1 MNGNNVKMKQNYYAR
16 KKRQLKFLA
25 KNLQHLIIDHRE
37 DTSGPIEKLVLKIKK
52 LVQEL
57 IHVISHIDLKKIL
70 GSLAI
75 LIGISFTNQ
84 ASAQSFAAPQSNP
97 FGLNSV
103 YYLASPAFADL
114 DGDGDLDLLVGEY
127 YGAFQYFENIGSAS
141 NPQFAAPQVN
151 PFGLNSTYYYAHPA
165 FADLDGDGDLDLLV
179 GEAYGAMQYFEN
191 TGSATNPQF
200 AAPQVNPFGLDS
212 TYYYAFPAFADL
224 DGDGDL
230 DLLVGEAYGAMQYF
244 ENTGS
249 AASPQFAAP
258 QMNPFG
264 LSSTY
269 YYAVPAFADLD
280 GDGDL
285 DLLVGEVYG
294 AMQYFENTGS
304 ASNPQF
310 AAPQVNPFGLD
321 STYYYAFPAFA
332 DLDGDGDMDLL
343 VGEYY
348 GAMQYF
354 ENTSIIS
361 GITEVSQ
368 SLDLKLFPNPVK
380 DVLRIESEEKIEKI
394 EIFDVSGKTLAII
407 ENPTREVSLN
417 KLNPGIYT
425 VRVTFATGNYAVR
438 KVQKQ

>member
-151 PFGLNSTYYYAHPA
+151 PFGLNSTYYYAH
-165 FADLDGDGDLDLLV
+165 
-179 GEAYGAMQYFEN
+179 
-191 TGSATNPQF
+191 
-200 AAPQVNPFGLDS
+200 
-212 TYYYAFPAFADL
+212 PAFADL